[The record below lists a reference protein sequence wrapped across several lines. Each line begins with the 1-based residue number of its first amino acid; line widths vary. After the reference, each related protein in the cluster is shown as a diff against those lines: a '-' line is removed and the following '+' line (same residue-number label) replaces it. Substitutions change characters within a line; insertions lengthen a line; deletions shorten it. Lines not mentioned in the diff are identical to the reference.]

1 MSQLNAVQ
9 TCIVKNIESKKV
21 RKEFKAAFKNHNRLK
36 EKLCLLTQL
45 KKAVNSLKSKK

>member
-9 TCIVKNIESKKV
+9 MCIVNNIESKKV

-45 KKAVNSLKSKK
+45 NKAIKKLKSKK